1 MSGSI
6 VKLNAS
12 NHQTTQELLPWF
24 VLGTLDQA
32 ETALVQEHLRH
43 CAQCQADLELQ
54 RKVQGLELPLRNK
67 LDVDSAL
74 AKLRPQLLPQP
85 RPQAHIGTDLRGAF
99 GERWQA
105 WREHARRLWMP
116 WALGLQT
123 AALATLCIVVW
134 HGQVKNDEKNDEINV
149 FHVLGAD
156 LQGGNNIVVMFK
168 PQTSEQE
175 LRRILQ
181 TSNTR
186 LAGGP
191 TVAGAYLLNVGD
203 AQRADALAVLHRE
216 PAVVMAES
224 LAGGERH

>member
-12 NHQTTQELLPWF
+12 IHQSTQELLPWF

-32 ETALVQEHLRH
+32 ETALVQEHLRQ

-54 RKVQGLELPLRNK
+54 RKVQGLELPLRSK
-67 LDVDSAL
+67 LDVESAL

-85 RPQAHIGTDLRGAF
+85 LPQAQIGVDRRVAF

-105 WREHARRLWMP
+105 WREQAQRLWMP
-116 WALGLQT
+116 WMLGLQT

-134 HGQVKNDEKNDEINV
+134 HGQARNDENND
-149 FHVLGAD
+149 FHVLGAEV
-156 LQGGNNIVVMFK
+156 QGGNNIAVMFK

-181 TSNTR
+181 ASNTR

-191 TVAGAYLLNVGD
+191 TVAGAYLLKVGD
-203 AQRADALAVLHRE
+203 AQRAQALAALRRE

-224 LAGGERH
+224 LAGGERR